1 MKVESK
7 TMEVLK
13 DMLKAEWVKSDPETL
28 SAHAVDDLT
37 PRAVAFPESL
47 AQVSQVVKMAQKEKW
62 AVVPWG
68 SGSKIGVGNPPSRLH
83 LVISTNRL
91 NKIIDMDTANLTVTA
106 QAGVKFRDLQT
117 SLAGEENRCYL
128 PYESPTTV
136 SDEPVCAD
144 REHMGCFIPM
154 MPPFSHSATLGGIIA
169 ANSSGPV
176 RLLYGLPRD
185 MVLGVRYVAADG
197 EIVGLGG
204 KTVKNVSGYDMCKL
218 MIGSR
223 GSLGILGEMTIR
235 LLPLPERFGTCLL
248 GFSGLD
254 AASRFVDQI
263 FQTRLLPSAV
273 ELLNGRAN
281 GLLVED
287 GALEMDGDGYVVA
300 VGLEGFGE
308 AVQRMGR
315 EIEEMASA
323 SGAQN
328 YVHLA
333 DDPDRI
339 FWDAYSNLVPK
350 LSAGYPGMVSV
361 KLNYPISRYLDV
373 IQSVDSLCG
382 EQEVA
387 HALQAHT
394 GSGVSRV
401 HCLLGSGDDKS
412 ADRVVSVA
420 EKLLE
425 KCQSIGGN
433 LLVEKASAQMKERLP
448 VWGMPPQDFVIMKRI
463 KAQMDPSGLFS
474 PGRFVGGI

>member
-1 MKVESK
+1 VKADGK
-7 TMEVLK
+7 KMEALK
-13 DMLKAEWVKSDPETL
+13 EILEVGWVKSDPETL

-37 PRAVAFPESL
+37 PEAVAFPESL

-62 AVVPWG
+62 AVLPWG

-117 SLAGEENRCYL
+117 SLAGKENRCYL
-128 PYESPTTV
+128 PYESPNTV

-197 EIVGLGG
+197 KIVGLGG

-223 GSLGILGEMTIR
+223 GSLGILGEMTLR
-235 LLPLPERFGTCLL
+235 LLPVPERFGTCLL
-248 GFSGLD
+248 SFSSLD
-254 AASRFVDQI
+254 EASRFVDQI
-263 FQTRLLPSAV
+263 FETRLLPSAV

-281 GLLVED
+281 GLLLEE
-287 GALEMDGDGYVVA
+287 GALEMDGDGYAVA

-308 AVQRMGR
+308 AVERMGA
-315 EIEEMASA
+315 EFEEMASA

-328 YVHLA
+328 DVYL
-333 DDPDRI
+333 PDEPHRI

-350 LSAGYPGMVSV
+350 LSAQYPGMVSM

-373 IQSVDSLCG
+373 IQWVESLSG
-382 EQEVA
+382 EQELA

-394 GSGVSRV
+394 GNGVTMV
-401 HCLLGSGDDKS
+401 HFLLEPGDEKS

-425 KCQSIGGN
+425 KCQSMSGN
-433 LLVEKASAQMKERLP
+433 LVVEKASARIKERLP
-448 VWGMPPQDFVIMKRI
+448 VWGAPPQDLVIMKRI